1 MLSVAAPVQFPPD
14 HGWEMA
20 MAGRSNAGKS
30 TAINSLLARR
40 NLARVSKTPGRTQLL
55 NYFELAPNR
64 RLVDLPGYGH
74 AKAPAEVRAKW
85 GPLMKSLQ
93 QRESFKALVLI
104 VDSRRG
110 VLPEDLG
117 LLEWAQLP
125 ANAVHVLLS
134 KADQLTQSERMAG
147 LKEAQKALEG
157 VASVQMFSAMKGLGL
172 EEARRVLLTWTSQE
186 E

>member
-1 MLSVAAPVQFPPD
+1 
-14 HGWEMA
+14 
-20 MAGRSNAGKS
+20 MAGRSNSGKS
-30 TAINSLLARR
+30 TAINSILARR

-110 VLPEDLG
+110 VLPEDIG

-125 ANAVHVLLS
+125 ATGVHVLLS
-134 KADQLTQSERMAG
+134 KADQLTQSERMAT
-147 LKEAQKALEG
+147 LKEAQATLEG
-157 VASVQMFSAMKGLGL
+157 LASVQLFSALKGMGL
-172 EEARRVLLTWTSQE
+172 EEARRVVLGWAGQGE
-186 E
+186 